1 MRKVIGTALAVFLLV
16 GALSAV
22 AFAQEAES
30 DATEDTTTEVER
42 VSVLDQTLSDLV
54 TEGVITQDQ
63 ADTISERVGT
73 LKMTFR
79 QSRIRHL
86 DTVAGVLGMD
96 AADIQGALA
105 GGSTLAD
112 IAGDQTDA
120 LIDALVAEHQAR
132 LDEAVAEGRIDAD
145 EAAEK
150 AADIEQ
156 RVTDMVNGELEL
168 DRRGF
173 GRRGHRHG
181 GFGFGGAQTDDAT
194 AESTTT

>member
-1 MRKVIGTALAVFLLV
+1 MRKAIGTALAVFMLV

-30 DATEDTTTEVER
+30 DATEDTTSEVGR

-73 LKMTFR
+73 LKLTFR
-79 QSRIRHL
+79 QSRVRHL
-86 DTVAGVLGMD
+86 DTVADVLGMD
-96 AADIQGALA
+96 AAEIRDALT

-112 IAGDQTDA
+112 IAGDRTEA

-132 LDEAVAEGRIDAD
+132 LDEAVAQGRIDAD

-150 AADIEQ
+150 AAAIEQ
-156 RVTDMVNGELEL
+156 HVTDIVNGELEL

-173 GRRGHRHG
+173 GRRGHHHG
-181 GFGFGGAQTDDAT
+181 GFGFGGNQADDAT